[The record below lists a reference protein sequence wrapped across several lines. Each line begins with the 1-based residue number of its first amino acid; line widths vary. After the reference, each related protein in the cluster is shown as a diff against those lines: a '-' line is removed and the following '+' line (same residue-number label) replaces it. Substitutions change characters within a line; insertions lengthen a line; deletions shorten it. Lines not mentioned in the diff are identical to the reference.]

1 MNDDLAKK
9 NSTGL
14 SFTLSKDKTG
24 MPFNHELLKQF
35 ESISADAGKA
45 IIENCTTRIELK
57 QKS

>member
-1 MNDDLAKK
+1 MNDDQAKK
-9 NSTGL
+9 NSTGH

-24 MPFNHELLKQF
+24 MQFNPELLKQF

-57 QKS
+57 QKL

>member
-1 MNDDLAKK
+1 MNDEKAKK
-9 NSTGL
+9 NNTGH

-24 MPFNHELLKQF
+24 MHFNPELLKQF
-35 ESISADAGKA
+35 EGLPVDAGKA